1 MNQRASLQIQPQP
14 RFNARSPVLAG
25 MKAPAGA
32 SGQPLNTRS
41 IAPAGTKRPAGA
53 SGRPLNTR
61 TIAPAGMKR
70 PAGASWRPWASASA
84 PETARRRAG
93 RARTRVRAV
102 IACLLLLAA
111 AGAGAP
117 PPAAAQAPVIDAAHI
132 ALNSYWHYIHY
143 LQFALQIYHQIQQ
156 VEYQIQMLRKLANPN
171 WRDIRQLLS
180 DLDSLVRSGRSIG
193 YALDN
198 AGGQLRQVFPGWT
211 PWQDPTAAP
220 LQSERAIDTM
230 RAGLA
235 AISRQSQSFAPGEQ
249 TLAAI
254 RQQMSTTGGTQQ
266 ALEQITTLE
275 SFSAQEQLLTRQ
287 SLAVNANLQAVA
299 NAYWID
305 REAQARA
312 TFQLVNTETG
322 MAAHESTSPGWTFVP
337 TGSWP

>member
-1 MNQRASLQIQPQP
+1 
-14 RFNARSPVLAG
+14 
-25 MKAPAGA
+25 MKPPAGA
-32 SGQPLNTRS
+32 GV
-41 IAPAGTKRPAGA
+41 
-53 SGRPLNTR
+53 R
-61 TIAPAGMKR
+61 TLPT
-70 PAGASWRPWASASA
+70 ASA
-84 PETARRRAG
+84 PEPARRRAP
-93 RARTRVRAV
+93 RARRRTRVIVAG
-102 IACLLLLAA
+102 LLLLV
-111 AGAGAP
+111 AGSGGAP
-117 PPAAAQAPVIDAAHI
+117 PPAAAQIPVIDAAHI
-132 ALNSYWHYIHY
+132 ALNSYWHYVHY

-156 VEYQIQMLRKLANPN
+156 LEYQIQMLRKLANPN
-171 WRDIRQLLS
+171 WRDIQQLLT
-180 DLDSLVRSGRSIG
+180 DLDALVRSGRSIG

-211 PWQDPTAAP
+211 PFQDPTVAP

-254 RQQMSTTGGTQQ
+254 RQQMATTGGTQQ

-322 MAAHESTSPGWTFVP
+322 LAAYQSTSPGWTFVP
-337 TGSWP
+337 AGSWP